1 MKLLGYFRQLPT
13 GSDTSG
19 LLFSEVK
26 GEVDGTHVPLYSRD
40 LPAHDAWQR
49 RVVAAAN
56 RYGDVIV
63 VADRHHSKFMNSQ
76 LKVLKEAGVISTVH
90 TRDQGFIDNQGN
102 FLTREEACVVAREAG
117 QINQVRLKNTP
128 FRELFSEDLY

>member
-1 MKLLGYFRQLPT
+1 MKLLGYFRELPG
-13 GSDTSG
+13 GSG
-19 LLFSEVK
+19 GRLFSEVK
-26 GEVDGTHVPLYSRD
+26 GEFNETLVPLYSRD

-63 VADRHHSKFMNSQ
+63 VADRHHSAFMNSQ
-76 LKVLKEAGVISTVH
+76 LKMLKEAGLITTTH

-102 FLTREEACVVAREAG
+102 FLTREEACIVAREAG
-117 QINQVRLKNTP
+117 QINQVRLKNNP